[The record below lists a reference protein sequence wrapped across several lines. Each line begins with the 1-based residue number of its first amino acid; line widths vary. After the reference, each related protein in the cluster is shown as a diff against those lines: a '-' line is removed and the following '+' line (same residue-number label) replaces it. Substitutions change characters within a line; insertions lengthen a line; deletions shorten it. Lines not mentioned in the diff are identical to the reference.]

1 MRAIDELAV
10 YREIAGL
17 PTPPPPLT
25 RDAALAALRAHK
37 PVLERR
43 FGVAEL
49 ALFGS
54 VARDEADENSDVDI
68 LVRFHPA
75 VAAGA
80 AYLNTAHYIEDL
92 LGRRVDLVE
101 REALRP
107 ELRRYVEP
115 DLVHVR

>member
-68 LVRFHPA
+68 LVRFRPA
-75 VAAGA
+75 VAGA
-80 AYLNTAHYIEDL
+80 TYLDTAHYIEDL
-92 LGRRVDLVE
+92 LGRWVDLVE

-107 ELRRYVEP
+107 ELRDYVEQ
-115 DLVHVR
+115 DLIHVR